1 MSPKEALTEADKARG
16 HADGPFQITQV
27 VGYSLGKFGE
37 LFSPKPRA
45 GEKGVEDSSME
56 QLGENLPK
64 YFINARNV
72 LHDLVYTIIIST
84 VIAAFLSVMGLTTK
98 SFLINFVMSQS
109 FGIPI
114 CSTILFLLWA
124 LKPEKISSFALMF
137 VIGIGGGTLIGLQIG
152 PFILRQFFSIVLN
165 PPEKGLL
172 QTTILAITF
181 GGAASY
187 FFYSRARLRAS
198 QEEVQ
203 QEKIKRLS
211 SEKEALEAN
220 LRLLQAQVEPH
231 FLFNTLSNILS
242 LIDTNPANG
251 KSMLVDLIHYL
262 RTSLSRTFPDL
273 ITLDREIDMIRA
285 YLNIQ
290 KIRMGER
297 LHFQI
302 ELPEAIREHPFP
314 PMLLQPL
321 VENAVKH
328 GLEPKME
335 GGEIMIQ
342 AAEVDNRIRIEVRD
356 TGLGLS
362 SFQGTG
368 VGIGNVKERI
378 QLLYG
383 GKGRLQLEE
392 NKPNGVR
399 AIVEVPKDDVQSDNR
414 G

>member
-1 MSPKEALTEADKARG
+1 MEQP
-16 HADGPFQITQV
+16 
-27 VGYSLGKFGE
+27 
-37 LFSPKPRA
+37 
-45 GEKGVEDSSME
+45 GEKRIPHHV
-56 QLGENLPK
+56 NP
-64 YFINARNV
+64 RNV
-72 LHDLVYTIIIST
+72 VKDLIYTIIIST
-84 VIAAFLSVMGLTTK
+84 VIAAFLSVIGLTTK

-114 CSTILFLLWA
+114 CSTILFLLWV
-124 LKPEKISSFALMF
+124 LKPDKISSFALMF
-137 VIGIGGGTLIGLQIG
+137 VIGVGGGTLIGLQTG
-152 PFILRQFFSIVLN
+152 PFILRQLFSIVLN
-165 PPEKGLL
+165 PTEKDLL
-172 QTTILAITF
+172 QTLILAITF

-187 FFYSRARLRAS
+187 FFYSRARLKAS
-198 QEEVQ
+198 QEEAQ